1 MFDAITLQNASET
14 TNIATLVFTILLAF
28 ILSSSI
34 AFVYQKTFRG
44 ALYSRNY
51 VQTIILISIIVTIIL
66 QAIGDSLARGLG
78 VMAAMTIIRFR
89 NNLKDPRDLL
99 FIFASLAV
107 GVSCGT
113 YSFGIAVVGTLGF
126 LFAVTILYF
135 SPLGLQ
141 NDFDGMLKFSL
152 PVDDTDR
159 SKLKNFM
166 AKYCEHIS
174 LMDLKDKDVG
184 ESEVSQLAY
193 SYHIRLKQGV
203 SYEVFMGDLK
213 RLPGIENIHIKMIGS
228 SVKNK

>member
-44 ALYSRNY
+44 TLYSRNY

-66 QAIGDSLARGLG
+66 QAIGDSFARGLG

-113 YSFGIAVVGTLGF
+113 YSFGIAIIGTFGF
-126 LFAVTILYF
+126 LFAVIILYF
-135 SPLGLQ
+135 SPLGLH

-152 PVDDTDR
+152 PADSTDP
-159 SKLKNFM
+159 SKLKNFL
-166 AKYCEHIS
+166 AKYCQHTS
-174 LMDLKDKDVG
+174 LMDLKDEGSD
-184 ESEVSQLAY
+184 ELSQLAY

-203 SYEVFMGDLK
+203 SYEGFMAELK
-213 RLPGIENIHIKMIGS
+213 RLTGIKNIQIKMIGAA
-228 SVKNK
+228 VKTK

>member
-14 TNIATLVFTILLAF
+14 TNIATLVFTILLSF

-44 ALYSRNY
+44 TLYSRNY

-66 QAIGDSLARGLG
+66 QAIGDSFARGLG

-113 YSFGIAVVGTLGF
+113 YSFGIAIIGTLGF
-126 LFAVTILYF
+126 LFAVIILYF

-152 PVDDTDR
+152 PVDGTDR

-166 AKYCEHIS
+166 SRYCQHTS
-174 LMDLKDKDVG
+174 LMDLKDEGDD
-184 ESEVSQLAY
+184 EISQLAY
-193 SYHIRLKQGV
+193 SYHIRLEEGV
-203 SYEVFMGDLK
+203 SYEDFMGELK
-213 RLPGIENIHIKMIGS
+213 RLPGIKNIQIKMIGAA
-228 SVKNK
+228 VKNK

>member
-1 MFDAITLQNASET
+1 MFDAITLQNASEN

-44 ALYSRNY
+44 VLYSRNY

-66 QAIGDSLARGLG
+66 QAIGDSFARGLG

-113 YSFGIAVVGTLGF
+113 YSFGIAVVGTFGF
-126 LFAVTILYF
+126 LFAVIVLYF

-152 PVDDTDR
+152 PVEGIDR
-159 SKLKNFM
+159 SRLNNFM
-166 AKYCEHIS
+166 VKYCQHTS
-174 LMDLKDKDVG
+174 LMDLKD
-184 ESEVSQLAY
+184 ESNDEISQLAY
-193 SYHIRLKQGV
+193 SYHIRLKQDI
-203 SYEVFMGDLK
+203 SYEVFMAQLK
-213 RLPGIENIHIKMIGS
+213 RLPGIKGIHIKMIGAT
-228 SVKNK
+228 VKNK

>member
-1 MFDAITLQNASET
+1 MFDAITLQNASEN

-28 ILSSSI
+28 MLSSSI

-44 ALYSRNY
+44 TLYSRNY
-51 VQTIILISIIVTIIL
+51 VQTIILISIIVTIII
-66 QAIGDSLARGLG
+66 QAIGDSFARGLG
-78 VMAAMTIIRFR
+78 VMAAMSIIRFR

-113 YSFGIAVVGTLGF
+113 YSFGIAIIGTLGF
-126 LFAVTILYF
+126 LFTVIILYF

-152 PVDDTDR
+152 PIDQG
-159 SKLKNFM
+159 KAAILKSFM
-166 AKYCEHIS
+166 GKYCEHSS
-174 LMDLKDKDVG
+174 LMDLKD
-184 ESEVSQLAY
+184 ESEGSQLAY

-203 SYEVFMGDLK
+203 SYEVFMAQLK
-213 RLPGIENIHIKMIGS
+213 RLPEIKNIHIKMIGAA
-228 SVKNK
+228 VKSK